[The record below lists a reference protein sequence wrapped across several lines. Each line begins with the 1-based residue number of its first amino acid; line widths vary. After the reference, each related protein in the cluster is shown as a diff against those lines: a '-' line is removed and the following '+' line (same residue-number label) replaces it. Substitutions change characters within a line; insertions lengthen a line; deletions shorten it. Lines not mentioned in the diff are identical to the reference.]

1 MIILEAYLRGL
12 QRGIASVY
20 QAEWRDLEEI
30 RKDIDKDISILKNAN
45 KERT

>member
-20 QAEWRDLEEI
+20 QMNWRGIEDI
-30 RKDIDKDISILKNAN
+30 RKDIDEDMN
-45 KERT
+45 KLRSMGRGKT